1 LLDGGFVATFSTK
14 QFRKGKA
21 IVRQG
26 THGTSAFIIKKG
38 TVEVTQEVDGQ
49 VRRICELT
57 VNDIF
62 GEMALISDKPRTATV
77 RAITEC
83 EVAILT
89 QETFLKLPDK
99 NPAVLRVKKIMLERI
114 KGKKADP
121 FTL

>member
-1 LLDGGFVATFSTK
+1 MGVSMTAFSTK
-14 QFRKGKA
+14 EFRKGKA

-38 TVEVTQEVDGQ
+38 TVEVTQEVEGQ
-49 VRRICELT
+49 VKKICELT

-89 QETFLKLPDK
+89 KETFMNLPDT
-99 NPAVLRVKKIMLERI
+99 NPAVLRVKKIMLDRLA
-114 KGKKADP
+114 GKKS
-121 FTL
+121 